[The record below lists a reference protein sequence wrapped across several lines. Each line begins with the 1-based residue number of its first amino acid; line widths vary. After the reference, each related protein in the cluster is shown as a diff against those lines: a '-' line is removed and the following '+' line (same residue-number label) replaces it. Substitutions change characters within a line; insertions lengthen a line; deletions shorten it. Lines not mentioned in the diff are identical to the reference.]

1 MKRRSEIDI
10 DFTIEDL
17 TTKNISEQLYVGQNI
32 LFIKCLSGRATIL
45 TNAAEM
51 EISAGTN
58 FMVPEGGLFRIHSQS
73 NDIHFR
79 ILRFAVNSF
88 NVIYSLLSSEV
99 IEMMD
104 YTLPTHYSIEA
115 NRMLDMN
122 FEQLC
127 WLYENKNHAFRNK
140 MLINTVVNYIHI
152 AYEQTRH
159 SQTEK
164 IPLYSNDRSTQLA
177 YDFYAHCYNDKAYH
191 RNIQYFADMMNIT
204 PRYLY
209 KLCKESMG
217 YTPKEII
224 DYNIAGEAKK
234 VLLTTTL
241 TIQEISI
248 RLNFPDSTT
257 FVQYFKRVE
266 GITPQ
271 EFRYKFKNEHL

>member
-1 MKRRSEIDI
+1 MSSYI

-17 TTKNISEQLYVGQNI
+17 TSENITEHLYVGQNI
-32 LFIKCLSGRATIL
+32 LFIKCLSGEAAIL

-58 FMVPEGGLFRIHSQS
+58 FLVSDGGLFQIRTRSC
-73 NDIHFR
+73 DIHFR
-79 ILRFAVNSF
+79 ILRFPIDFF
-88 NVIYSLLSSEV
+88 NVIYSFLSSEV

-104 YTLPTHYSIEA
+104 YTLPIFYSAEA

-127 WLYENKNHAFRNK
+127 WLHKNKNHAFRNS

-159 SQTEK
+159 SATEK
-164 IPLYSNDRSTQLA
+164 MPLYSRDRATQLA
-177 YDFYAHCYNDKAYH
+177 YNFYANCCNDSEFH
-191 RNIQYFADMMNIT
+191 RNIQYFADKMNIT

-209 KLCKESMG
+209 KVCKESMG

-224 DYNIAGEAKK
+224 DYNIVGEAKK
-234 VLLTTTL
+234 LLLTTTL

-248 RLNFPDSTT
+248 RLKFPDSAT
-257 FVQYFKRVE
+257 FGQYFKRIE
-266 GITPQ
+266 GVAPQ
-271 EFRYKFKNEHL
+271 EFRHKFKRE